1 MMMSLTK
8 PLGGR
13 AVLMKQRSGRAGAE
27 SALHEGRADEAD
39 TSKTDYRRVYE
50 RRTHS
55 FRSLVYDRSG
65 KAVSRAPKYP
75 NDPFPSPL
83 AGN

>member
-1 MMMSLTK
+1 MMSLTK

-39 TSKTDYRRVYE
+39 TSKTDSRRVYE

-55 FRSLVYDRSG
+55 FLWFTIVLVKLFLERRSTQTT
-65 KAVSRAPKYP
+65 
-75 NDPFPSPL
+75 PFP
-83 AGN
+83 AH

>member
-1 MMMSLTK
+1 MSLTK

-55 FRSLVYDRSG
+55 FLWFTIVLVKLFLEPRSTQTT
-65 KAVSRAPKYP
+65 
-75 NDPFPSPL
+75 PFP
-83 AGN
+83 AH